1 MSAKAKF
8 VTYIEANDPDTG
20 AIVQMGLYKHEGGG
34 LIAIDESYLEQVATE
49 HETEDCYV
57 IPDPL
62 SDVDELSLLF
72 LYD

>member
-1 MSAKAKF
+1 MKAKF
-8 VTYIEANDPDTG
+8 VQYIEVNDPDTG
-20 AIVQMGLYKHEGGG
+20 GIVQMGLYKHEGGG
-34 LIAIDESYLEQVATE
+34 LIALDTSFLEQVATE

-62 SDVDELSLLF
+62 SDIDELSLLF

>member
-1 MSAKAKF
+1 MSTKAKF
-8 VTYIEANDPDTG
+8 VKYIEEPDPDTG
-20 AIVQMGLYKHEGGG
+20 GTVQMVLYKHEGGG
-34 LIAIDESYLEQVATE
+34 LFAIDASYLEQVATE

-62 SDVDELSLLF
+62 SNIDELSLIF